1 MKRSSAAAA
10 AATPNISAPLSR
22 VKKRSSSF
30 NPIYVAAA
38 TLIFILIS
46 LGGTLL
52 FFVHSSSNSNSSH
65 GTTKEEGS
73 VEQWQQSS
81 QLRRREENLPIIV
94 GIDSTTAD
102 KKKRTPL
109 NTKGLLIR
117 TNKIGDIRINFR
129 PDLAGPTSIQ
139 YIIDVVQAA
148 ASSNNN
154 NNEANNG
161 PGVKCDRCNFYRA
174 ETKLLLQGVLAQ
186 HSIQSSS
193 AVSLGPCP
201 INNYQPKLECP
212 PHDPNCGCHGPIMTK
227 GMVGWAGGGKGP
239 DFFINVF
246 DKPVDW
252 WDHQHTVFGVLDE
265 ASIRNVERAFD
276 LPAHMAGMRMLD
288 EPIPFSIELF

>member
-1 MKRSSAAAA
+1 M
-10 AATPNISAPLSR
+10 
-22 VKKRSSSF
+22 
-30 NPIYVAAA
+30 AAA

-52 FFVHSSSNSNSSH
+52 FFVHSSSNSNSTH
-65 GTTKEEGS
+65 GTAKEEGS
-73 VEQWQQSS
+73 VEQRQQSS

-148 ASSNNN
+148 ASNNE
-154 NNEANNG
+154 NEANNG
-161 PGVKCDRCNFYRA
+161 PGVRCDRCNFYRA

>member
-1 MKRSSAAAA
+1 
-10 AATPNISAPLSR
+10 
-22 VKKRSSSF
+22 
-30 NPIYVAAA
+30 
-38 TLIFILIS
+38 
-46 LGGTLL
+46 
-52 FFVHSSSNSNSSH
+52 
-65 GTTKEEGS
+65 
-73 VEQWQQSS
+73 
-81 QLRRREENLPIIV
+81 
-94 GIDSTTAD
+94 
-102 KKKRTPL
+102 L

-139 YIIDVVQAA
+139 YIIGVVQAA
-148 ASSNNN
+148 AAASNN

-161 PGVKCDRCNFYRA
+161 PGVRCDRCNFYRA

-252 WDHQHTVFGVLDE
+252 WERQHTAFGVLDD

>member
-1 MKRSSAAAA
+1 
-10 AATPNISAPLSR
+10 
-22 VKKRSSSF
+22 VKKRSSAF

-38 TLIFILIS
+38 TWIFIRIL

-73 VEQWQQSS
+73 VKQRQQSS

-94 GIDSTTAD
+94 GIDPSNTNTED
-102 KKKRTPL
+102 KKKKTPL

-129 PDLAGPTSIQ
+129 SDLAGPSSIQ

-148 ASSNNN
+148 AASNNN
-154 NNEANNG
+154 NAPDHG
-161 PGVKCDRCNFYRA
+161 HGVRCDRCKFYRA

-252 WDHQHTVFGVLDE
+252 WDHQHTVWGVLDDE
-265 ASIRNVERAFD
+265 SIRNVERAFD

-288 EPIPFSIELF
+288 EPIPFTIELF